1 MAMPDINTIP
11 KQAQRAKAEG
21 IPLSYYAIKHLVKSG
36 KVPARYIGTK
46 PLVSYNA
53 LIRYISCED
62 GCDNAPQ
69 VVNSGYGIRRVEVG

>member
-53 LIRYISCED
+53 LLRYISCED
-62 GCDNAPQ
+62 GCDNAPLEAI
-69 VVNSGYGIRRVEVG
+69 SGSGIRRIEMG